1 MSKQLY
7 ERNGILRMRLGSK
20 CACLLSVQ
28 SNWLK
33 MNQVAFH
40 LGELIFW
47 YIAQQ
52 QQIEAPLETS
62 HLQIEDADIS
72 GTDRIHQLFEEAIS
86 RRGSD
91 IHHEPEK
98 IN

>member
-7 ERNGILRMRLGSK
+7 ELTGILPVRLGSK

-40 LGELIFW
+40 LGESIYW
-47 YIAQQ
+47 YLAQQ
-52 QQIEAPLETS
+52 QQIEALLETS

-72 GTDRIHQLFEEAIS
+72 ATDRIHHLFEEAIA
-86 RRGSD
+86 RR
-91 IHHEPEK
+91 
-98 IN
+98 

>member
-1 MSKQLY
+1 
-7 ERNGILRMRLGSK
+7 
-20 CACLLSVQ
+20 
-28 SNWLK
+28 

-72 GTDRIHQLFEEAIS
+72 ATDRIHHLFEEAIS
-86 RRGSD
+86 RRGLD
-91 IHHEPEK
+91 IHFEPAK
-98 IN
+98 IQLRVRLKIYGDLQDSALMPISSHSLIFSHIK

>member
-1 MSKQLY
+1 
-7 ERNGILRMRLGSK
+7 MRLGSK

-40 LGELIFW
+40 LGEPIFW
-47 YIAQQ
+47 YLAQH
-52 QQIEAPLETS
+52 QQIEALLETS

-72 GTDRIHQLFEEAIS
+72 ATDRIHHLFEEAIS
-86 RRGSD
+86 
-91 IHHEPEK
+91 
-98 IN
+98 

>member
-40 LGELIFW
+40 LVELIFW

-62 HLQIEDADIS
+62 HLQIEDAEIS
-72 GTDRIHQLFEEAIS
+72 PTDRIHHLFEEAIS
-86 RRGSD
+86 
-91 IHHEPEK
+91 
-98 IN
+98 